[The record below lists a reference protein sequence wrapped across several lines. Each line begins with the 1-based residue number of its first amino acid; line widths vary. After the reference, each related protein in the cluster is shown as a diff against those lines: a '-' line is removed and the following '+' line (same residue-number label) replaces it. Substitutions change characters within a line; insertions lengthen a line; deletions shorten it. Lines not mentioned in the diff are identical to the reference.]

1 MIGDVPVYVAREQ
14 VQYYGPDGR
23 LVTESLRDYTRIVI
37 NRRFTSLD
45 DFLTTWS
52 AAEKK
57 QAVITELEAQG
68 VFFDELATE
77 LGKELDPFDLIL
89 HIAFGQK
96 PLTRRERAQNVK
108 KRNVFSKYGGTARQ
122 VLEALLD
129 KYADA
134 GIVDIEQGEVLK
146 LSPLDR
152 LGSPVELIQSFGG
165 RPQYLQALAELERS
179 LYQ

>member
-1 MIGDVPVYVAREQ
+1 MSPASRCSTTGRTAGWSPKFLSALGPREAIAFGDGVAMPVRV
-14 VQYYGPDGR
+14 
-23 LVTESLRDYTRIVI
+23 
-37 NRRFTSLD
+37 RFD
-45 DFLTTWS
+45 D
-52 AAEKK
+52 
-57 QAVITELEAQG
+57 
-68 VFFDELATE
+68 LAPE
-77 LGKELDPFDLIL
+77 LGKDLDPFDLIL

-108 KRNVFSKYGGTARQ
+108 KRNVFGKYGGTARQ